1 MLLSLIEAESLSYPV
16 GMEDGAY
23 ESVNLLPSYEADYTV
38 PILIGDPPQGNMQ
51 ATFIPYTM
59 GNYMSVTTKECDN
72 CTAHYYD
79 KTQSKQANFNHA
91 TP

>member
-1 MLLSLIEAESLSYPV
+1 MDLGLKRILSISLLLCLIKAGSNRYPV
-16 GMEDGAY
+16 SMKDGDY

-59 GNYMSVTTKECDN
+59 GNFMSVTT
-72 CTAHYYD
+72 
-79 KTQSKQANFNHA
+79 
-91 TP
+91 